1 MKLKL
6 YSCFDSKVKAWTLPF
21 FMDVI
26 PGTDSTEVLAAWA
39 SVANDPNSKFGQ
51 HPEDYCLYE
60 IADFDSISGKL
71 STHSTPLSIGFALHF
86 KQHDFNSTKESI

>member
-6 YSCFDSKVKAWTLPF
+6 YSTFDSKVKAYTLPF

-26 PGTDSTEVLAAWA
+26 PGTDQTEILAAWA
-39 SVANDPNSKFGQ
+39 SVSNDPTTKFGS

-60 IADFDSISGKL
+60 IADFDSLTGKL
-71 STHSTPLSIGFALHF
+71 SPHNPPISIGFALHF
-86 KQHDFNSTKESI
+86 KQHNLDTQKEN